1 MLKRLLG
8 LTLAVSLTCAGV
20 AQAQSPAAPS
30 GTATTKPSTTTP
42 SMTVPMMGDVSVP
55 NRPAGEAL
63 TASEVAAIGVGVV
76 AGVLVFQGA
85 MWHGMVIVGAAL
97 GGWAGDY
104 IYNMH
109 VAAKTEKTAS

>member
-8 LTLAVSLTCAGV
+8 VILAASLACAGV

-30 GTATTKPSTTTP
+30 GTATTKPSTSTP
-42 SMTVPMMGDVSVP
+42 SMSMPMMGDMSVP
-55 NRPAGEAL
+55 NRPAGATL
-63 TASEVAAIGVGVV
+63 TAGEVAAIGVGVV

-104 IYNMH
+104 LYNMH
-109 VAAKTEKTAS
+109 AEAKTEKTAG

>member
-8 LTLAVSLTCAGV
+8 FVLAASLACAGV
-20 AQAQSPAAPS
+20 AQAQGPAAPS
-30 GTATTKPSTTTP
+30 GTATTKPSTP
-42 SMTVPMMGDVSVP
+42 SMSMPMMGDMSVP
-55 NRPAGEAL
+55 NRPADAAL

-104 IYNMH
+104 LYNMH
-109 VAAKTEKTAS
+109 ATAKTEKTAS

>member
-8 LTLAVSLTCAGV
+8 LILAASVACAGV
-20 AQAQSPAAPS
+20 AQAQAPAAPS
-30 GTATTKPSTTTP
+30 GTATTKPSS
-42 SMTVPMMGDVSVP
+42 SMSMPMMGDMAVP
-55 NRPAGEAL
+55 NRPEGEPL

-104 IYNMH
+104 LYNMH
-109 VAAKTEKTAS
+109 TAAKSTKSAS